1 MRNLLMAGTAGLFL
15 ALGAAGASA
24 NAQNLDVH
32 STSAHAIRAHSV
44 APASR
49 MRRPM
54 IEGRAAYTN
63 LRSSGV
69 HAGSAYTLD
78 NPEGPLNDF
87 YKGVGLSDD
96 VNDCNNGCAGG
107 TGG

>member
-15 ALGAAGASA
+15 VLGAAGAIA
-24 NAQNLDVH
+24 NAQDLNVH
-32 STSAHAIRAHSV
+32 SRSPYAAARHSAAPV
-44 APASR
+44 AR

-63 LRSSGV
+63 VSPLGAR
-69 HAGSAYTLD
+69 ARSAYTLD

-96 VNDCNNGCAGG
+96 VNDCNKGCAGG
-107 TGG
+107 AGG